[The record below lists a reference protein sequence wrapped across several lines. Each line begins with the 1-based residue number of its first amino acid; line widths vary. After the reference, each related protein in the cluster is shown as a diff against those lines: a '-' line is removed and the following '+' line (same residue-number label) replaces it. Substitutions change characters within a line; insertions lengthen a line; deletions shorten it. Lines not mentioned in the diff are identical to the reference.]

1 METST
6 KNPALEHDEFIALSE
21 AAYARGATTSDPA
34 FRENWQ
40 EVADQWRAMAENL
53 ARVK

>member
-6 KNPALEHDEFIALSE
+6 KNPSREHDEFMVLSE
-21 AAYARGATTSDPA
+21 SARARAARTSDPA

>member
-1 METST
+1 MKTGTE
-6 KNPALEHDEFIALSE
+6 NPASEHDAFMAYSE
-21 AAYARGATTSDPA
+21 TAEARAATASDPA